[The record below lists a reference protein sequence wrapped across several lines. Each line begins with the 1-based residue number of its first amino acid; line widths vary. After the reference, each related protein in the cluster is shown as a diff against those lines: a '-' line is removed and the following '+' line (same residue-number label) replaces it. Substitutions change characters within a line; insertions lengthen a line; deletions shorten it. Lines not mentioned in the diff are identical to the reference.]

1 MSRVTI
7 YAGETSMNSKMR
19 LKILADSL
27 MSILLPVLMAWS
39 LIGEK
44 AHEWIGV
51 SMIIL
56 FFLHHVLN
64 YRWFISIFKGRYT
77 CIRIVETVID
87 LILLLIMLT
96 LMASGIMLSKY
107 VFTGLP
113 IQSGS
118 PVARVGHM
126 LASHWGFVLM
136 AIHAG
141 IHGNMLVG
149 LFKSKC
155 KAHKTLSIPRLICWI
170 IVVIISAYGAFAFIH
185 RQFPSYMFLKNQ
197 FVFMNFDESLALF
210 FADYLAIMVLFSTSG
225 YILGAKIRKHAPNS
239 FSRKMIC

>member
-1 MSRVTI
+1 
-7 YAGETSMNSKMR
+7 MNGKMQV
-19 LKILADSL
+19 KILADSL

-56 FFLHHVLN
+56 FFLHHALN
-64 YRWFISIFKGRYT
+64 YRWFISIFKGHYT
-77 CIRIVETVID
+77 YIRIVQTVLD
-87 LILLLIMLT
+87 LILILIMLT

-107 VFTGLP
+107 VFTGLS

-118 PVARVGHM
+118 AVARVGHM

-136 AIHAG
+136 SIHVG
-141 IHGNMLVG
+141 MHGNTFVG

-155 KAHKTLSIPRLICWI
+155 KAHKTLSILRVPCRIVAI
-170 IVVIISAYGAFAFIH
+170 IITSYGVFAFIH
-185 RQFPSYMFLKNQ
+185 RQFPAYMFLKNQ

-210 FADYLAIMVLFSTSG
+210 FADYLAIMVLFSISG
-225 YILGAKIRKHAPNS
+225 YILSTTIRKYTQSS
-239 FSRKMIC
+239 FGGKMVC